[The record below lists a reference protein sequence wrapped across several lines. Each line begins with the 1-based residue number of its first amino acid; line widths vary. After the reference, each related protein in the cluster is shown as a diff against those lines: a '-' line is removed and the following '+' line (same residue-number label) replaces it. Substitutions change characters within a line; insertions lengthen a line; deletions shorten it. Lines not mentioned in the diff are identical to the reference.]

1 MPPTNTEGV
10 PRRVRVHLMSFVRI
24 QVGRGLEKRGAQADY
39 LIVSLERVVRME
51 IEVNLLLLRSIRP
64 RGLNMSRCTL
74 DANAPETTGV
84 KNAVEVGVV
93 INDVTTEDRGP
104 KGAFFFDLCGIE
116 HDHLTDH
123 LHGRQPTVATPIREV
138 LTSTKS
144 PSITSRPT
152 MSQMSL
158 PSPTLHTERLALRGF
173 QSTDAEALFALHTN
187 ARVLRYWDSPP
198 WEDYSRTE
206 RFLATCSQ
214 IEAEGSGARLAVE
227 LLSEGTFIGWCSVT
241 RWNPTYRS
249 ASLGY
254 CFDDTRWGNGYATE
268 AVTALLDWAFD
279 TLDLNRVQAETDTR
293 NHASVR
299 VLEKLGFVREG
310 TLREDCVVNGDV
322 SDSHVY
328 GLLRREWR
336 TPERSSR
343 E

>member
-1 MPPTNTEGV
+1 MPPSDTEGV
-10 PRRVRVHLMSFVRI
+10 PRRVPVHLMSFFRVEI
-24 QVGRGLEKRGAQADY
+24 GRGLEKRGAKAY
-39 LIVSLERVVRME
+39 HLIVSHQRVVCMKV
-51 IEVNLLLLRSIRP
+51 EVNLLLLRTLRP
-64 RGLNMSRCTL
+64 RGWHVAGSALDTNTPQTL
-74 DANAPETTGV
+74 GV
-84 KNAVEVGVV
+84 KNTVEVGVV
-93 INDVTTEDRGP
+93 VYDMTVKQRGP
-104 KGAFFFDLCGIE
+104 KSTFRFDVGSIE

-123 LHGRQPTVATPIREV
+123 SHRRQHTVATSIQAILE
-138 LTSTKS
+138 STKS
-144 PSITSRPT
+144 PNIPSRPT
-152 MSQMSL
+152 MSQMPL
-158 PSPTLHTERLALRGF
+158 PRPTLHTERLALRGF
-173 QSTDAEALFALHTN
+173 QSTDAESLFSLHTN
-187 ARVLRYWDSPP
+187 SRVLRYWDSPP
-198 WEDYSRTE
+198 WENYSRTE

-214 IEAEGSGARLAVE
+214 MEAEGSGARLAVE
-227 LLSEGTFIGWCSVT
+227 LLSERTFIGWCSVT

-254 CFDDTRWGNGYATE
+254 CFDDTRWGHGYATE
-268 AVTALLDWAFD
+268 AVSVLLEWAFN

-336 TPERSSR
+336 PPKRSGR

>member
-1 MPPTNTEGV
+1 MSPTNAEGV
-10 PRRVRVHLMSFVRI
+10 PRRVRVHLMSLVRI
-24 QVGRGLEKRGAQADY
+24 RVGRGLEERGAQAY
-39 LIVSLERVVRME
+39 HLMVSLVRVVRME
-51 IEVNLLLLRSIRP
+51 VEVNLLLLRSIRP
-64 RGLNMSRCTL
+64 HGFHMSRCAL
-74 DANAPETTGV
+74 DANAPETLSV

-93 INDVTTEDRGP
+93 VNDVTTEDRGP
-104 KGAFFFDLCGIE
+104 KGAFFFDVCGVE
-116 HDHLTDH
+116 HDHLTNH
-123 LHGRQPTVATPIREV
+123 LHGRQHTVATPIREV
-138 LTSTKS
+138 LKSAKS
-144 PSITSRPT
+144 PNIPSRST
-152 MSQMSL
+152 MSQMPL

-214 IEAEGSGARLAVE
+214 IEAEGSGARLAAE

-254 CFDDTRWGNGYATE
+254 CFDETTWGHGYATE
-268 AVTALLDWAFD
+268 AVTALLEWSFD
-279 TLDLNRVQAETDTR
+279 TLDLNRIQAETDTR

-336 TPERSSR
+336 PPERSGR